1 MTALDE
7 RTDPSVGSNGT
18 AEAHDLRVLY
28 VLKRYPRLSETFI
41 VRELL
46 GLEAA
51 GVTIGIDSLLAPEDG
66 PQHADVAAVRAD
78 VRQLPRKPRLSRPVA
93 AAHLRVGVRHPARWL
108 HRAWQA
114 RRRNEWRRFAQA
126 GLVADRVRRERYQHV
141 HAHFAT
147 AASDVARDAAAL
159 AGVGYSV
166 TAHAKDIFH
175 VDNVDH
181 LDHRL
186 GQASTVVTVSHYN
199 VRHLRETLHGVRVRY
214 VPNGLPIPDAVEP
227 QPAGPV
233 LCVARLVPKKGID
246 LLVRAMADTRH
257 ARPLEIVGDGPCRAE
272 LEALAAELGIGDRV
286 HFRGA
291 LTAAQVDMAYR
302 RCSMLALPCRI
313 DPDGDRDGMPT
324 VLVEAMAR
332 ALPVVS
338 TAVIGLDELVTS
350 GVDGV
355 LVAPEDPTALA
366 DAIDGLLDDP
376 QSARGMG
383 EAARRRVVGEFAP
396 VHATAALLH
405 VFDEALTR

>member
-7 RTDPSVGSNGT
+7 DRTTVDLLDASAEGT
-18 AEAHDLRVLY
+18 GLRVLY

-46 GLEAA
+46 GLESA
-51 GVTIGIDSLLAPEDG
+51 GVTIGIDTLLPPEDG
-66 PQHADVAAVRAD
+66 PQHADVAAVRAA
-78 VRQLPRKPRLSRPVA
+78 VRHLPRKPRLTSPVVL
-93 AAHLRVGVRHPARWL
+93 AHLRVGLRHPARWL

-114 RRRNEWRRFAQA
+114 HRRGQWRRFAQA
-126 GLVADRVRRERYQHV
+126 GLVADRVRRDGFHHV

-147 AASDVARDAAAL
+147 AAADVARDAAAL

-199 VRHLRETLHGVRVRY
+199 VRHLRDALPGTRVRY
-214 VPNGLPIPDAVEP
+214 VPNGLPIPPAIEP

-246 LLVRAMADTRH
+246 LLVRAMAHTH
-257 ARPLEIVGDGPCRAE
+257 HERPLEIVGDGPCRAE
-272 LEALAAELGIGDRV
+272 LEALAHELGIADRV

-291 LTAAQVDMAYR
+291 LTSAQVDMAYR

-350 GVDGV
+350 GRDGV
-355 LVAPEDPTALA
+355 LVDPEDPLALA
-366 DAIDGLLDDP
+366 DAIDALLDNP
-376 QSARGMG
+376 
-383 EAARRRVVGEFAP
+383 EAARAMGSAARDRVVGEFAP
-396 VHATAALLH
+396 GHATAALLH